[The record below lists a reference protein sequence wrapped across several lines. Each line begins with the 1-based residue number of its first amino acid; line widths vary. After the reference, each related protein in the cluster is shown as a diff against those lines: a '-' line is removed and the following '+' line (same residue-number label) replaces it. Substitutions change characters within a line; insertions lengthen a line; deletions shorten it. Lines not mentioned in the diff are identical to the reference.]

1 MVVSQ
6 IFIKFWSSERNT
18 GNNTMSHLYFN
29 EESDYSEENTV
40 LGQLPQS
47 KIAPSPNSN
56 TNPKP
61 NPNPD
66 RGAVFLGGNCP
77 DTGKYMW
84 KWSISLHHSPPQ
96 KETKHIHASA
106 ADVLHTVRNIYIHT
120 VYKFSCEFREIFGN
134 TFFTEHLWATG
145 FVKIHSS
152 AICFLSVWNW
162 TGFSAINFAIICGRR
177 CLQMFFKI
185 GIHNN
190 FETPTQVFFCEYC
203 EIFKNSFFV
212 EHL

>member
-1 MVVSQ
+1 
-6 IFIKFWSSERNT
+6 
-18 GNNTMSHLYFN
+18 MSHLYFN

-66 RGAVFLGGNCP
+66 RGAVFLGDNCP

-106 ADVLHTVRNIYIHT
+106 ADVLHTVRNIYIQ
-120 VYKFSCEFREIFGN
+120 Y
-134 TFFTEHLWATG
+134 
-145 FVKIHSS
+145 
-152 AICFLSVWNW
+152 
-162 TGFSAINFAIICGRR
+162 INFPVNLGKFLGIPFLQNTSGRLALLR
-177 CLQMFFKI
+177 FIVLQYVFFL
-185 GIHNN
+185 
-190 FETPTQVFFCEYC
+190 FETGLVFQQ
-203 EIFKNSFFV
+203 
-212 EHL
+212 